1 MNDLLKSAIADAKA
15 IKDTAM
21 QNAKATLE
29 ESIFYKV
36 SPLLES
42 NHENGEDE
50 DKKDMKEKFNFSKL
64 NKKKSSDSNSNSNSK
79 DRQMEGKDEEEEDD
93 EDTNEAYDKEGDEE
107 NRQDESASLEEILAE
122 LEEELKS
129 SNIGSGDNKMD
140 NYDSDTEDPQG
151 PKYFSRKEVM
161 DALGSM
167 FEAAIGDKEG
177 DEEMEESYDE
187 KDEKE
192 KMKQMKNE
200 LKEAYEV
207 VNQLKG
213 MLQEVNLL
221 NSKLLY
227 TSKLFRNYALSENQ
241 KKDILENFERVVTIR
256 EAKLLYSTYAKV
268 HEGVDAN
275 KGKKSKSLTES
286 FASKPTN
293 STAPSAA
300 TKSNIVNESNNL
312 RARLQ
317 ELAGIIK

>member
-1 MNDLLKSAIADAKA
+1 MEEAYGDE
-15 IKDTAM
+15 
-21 QNAKATLE
+21 NA
-29 ESIFYKV
+29 
-36 SPLLES
+36 
-42 NHENGEDE
+42 
-50 DKKDMKEKFNFSKL
+50 EK
-64 NKKKSSDSNSNSNSK
+64 
-79 DRQMEGKDEEEEDD
+79 EEED
-93 EDTNEAYDKEGDEE
+93 NQ
-107 NRQDESASLEEILAE
+107 NESASLEEILAE

-129 SNIGSGDNKMD
+129 SNIGAGDNKVD

-151 PKYFSRKEVM
+151 PKYFSRKDVM
-161 DALGSM
+161 GALESM
-167 FEAAIGDKEG
+167 FSQAIGESEEEG
-177 DEEMEESYDE
+177 DEEEDKE
-187 KDEKE
+187 KD
-192 KMKQMKNE
+192 MKQMQNE

>member
-42 NHENGEDE
+42 NHEN
-50 DKKDMKEKFNFSKL
+50 DKEEEKDVKEKFDPSIF
-64 NKKKSSDSNSNSNSK
+64 NKKKS
-79 DRQMEGKDEEEEDD
+79 DRQMESEETDDEEED
-93 EDTNEAYDKEGDEE
+93 EVEEAYDGEEDGKEQE
-107 NRQDESASLEEILAE
+107 NESASLEEILAE

-129 SNIGSGDNKMD
+129 SNIGTGDNKMD
-140 NYDSDTEDPQG
+140 KYDSDTEDPQG
-151 PKYFSRKEVM
+151 PKYFSRNEVM
-161 DALGSM
+161 GALESM
-167 FEAAIGDKEG
+167 FSQAIGEGEEEEG
-177 DEEMEESYDE
+177 D
-187 KDEKE
+187 DEKE
-192 KMKQMKNE
+192 NKDMKRMQNE

-275 KGKKSKSLTES
+275 KGKKSKNITES

>member
-42 NHENGEDE
+42 
-50 DKKDMKEKFNFSKL
+50 
-64 NKKKSSDSNSNSNSK
+64 
-79 DRQMEGKDEEEEDD
+79 KDEEEKEDKKM
-93 EDTNEAYDKEGDEE
+93 EEGNGEQPPWLQKKKKPNMESTETGDEE
-107 NRQDESASLEEILAE
+107 KEDMEEAYGDENDEKEEDDQNESASLEEILAE

-129 SNIGSGDNKMD
+129 SNIGAGDNKVD

-151 PKYFSRKEVM
+151 PKYFSRNEVM
-161 DALGSM
+161 TALETM
-167 FEAAIGDKEG
+167 FSEAIGDKKG
-177 DEEMEESYDE
+177 DDEEEEDE
-187 KDEKE
+187 KKD
-192 KMKQMKNE
+192 MKQMQNE

>member
-15 IKDTAM
+15 IKETAM

-29 ESIFYKV
+29 ESILSKV

-42 NHENGEDE
+42 KH
-50 DKKDMKEKFNFSKL
+50 
-64 NKKKSSDSNSNSNSK
+64 
-79 DRQMEGKDEEEEDD
+79 EEEEVEEGKKEMKEAFPKKMDDKNKKPYMEAEETDDD
-93 EDTNEAYDKEGDEE
+93 EDDTNEAYEEEEEGKDK
-107 NRQDESASLEEILAE
+107 QDESASLEEILAE

-140 NYDSDTEDPQG
+140 KYDSDTEDPQG
-151 PKYFSRKEVM
+151 PKYFSRNEVLT
-161 DALGSM
+161 ALESM
-167 FEAAIGDKEG
+167 FSEAIGDKKE
-177 DEEMEESYDE
+177 DEEKDDEEKVSE
-187 KDEKE
+187 MKKE
-192 KMKQMKNE
+192 LE
-200 LKEAYEV
+200 EAYEV

-275 KGKKSKSLTES
+275 KGKKSKNITES

>member
-42 NHENGEDE
+42 NHENGEEEE
-50 DKKDMKEKFNFSKL
+50 DVKEKFDFSKL
-64 NKKKSSDSNSNSNSK
+64 NKKKSPDSDSK
-79 DRQMEGKDEEEEDD
+79 DRRMESEETDDDEED
-93 EDTNEAYDKEGDEE
+93 DTNEAYGEDDEE
-107 NRQDESASLEEILAE
+107 ENGKNESASLEEILAE

-151 PKYFSRKEVM
+151 PKYFSRKDVM
-161 DALGSM
+161 GALESM
-167 FEAAIGDKEG
+167 FSQAIGEGEEEEG
-177 DEEMEESYDE
+177 DEEEEK
-187 KDEKE
+187 KD
-192 KMKQMKNE
+192 MKQMQNE

>member
-1 MNDLLKSAIADAKA
+1 
-15 IKDTAM
+15 
-21 QNAKATLE
+21 
-29 ESIFYKV
+29 
-36 SPLLES
+36 
-42 NHENGEDE
+42 
-50 DKKDMKEKFNFSKL
+50 
-64 NKKKSSDSNSNSNSK
+64 
-79 DRQMEGKDEEEEDD
+79 ME
-93 EDTNEAYDKEGDEE
+93 
-107 NRQDESASLEEILAE
+107 
-122 LEEELKS
+122 
-129 SNIGSGDNKMD
+129 
-140 NYDSDTEDPQG
+140 
-151 PKYFSRKEVM
+151 
-161 DALGSM
+161 
-167 FEAAIGDKEG
+167 
-177 DEEMEESYDE
+177 
-187 KDEKE
+187 
-192 KMKQMKNE
+192 NE

-268 HEGVDAN
+268 HEGVDAS
-275 KGKKSKSLTES
+275 KGKKSKSITES

>member
-42 NHENGEDE
+42 NHENGDEEKEKEDMKEAGNPFKDGKFVGDKKKPNMEGKENEEDEVEEAYGNEEDE
-50 DKKDMKEKFNFSKL
+50 D
-64 NKKKSSDSNSNSNSK
+64 
-79 DRQMEGKDEEEEDD
+79 GK
-93 EDTNEAYDKEGDEE
+93 NQE
-107 NRQDESASLEEILAE
+107 NESASLEEILAE

-129 SNIGSGDNKMD
+129 SNIGTGDNKMD

-151 PKYFSRKEVM
+151 PKYFSRNEVM
-161 DALGSM
+161 SALESM
-167 FEAAIGDKEG
+167 FSEAIGDKDEKEEEG
-177 DEEMEESYDE
+177 D
-187 KDEKE
+187 DEKE
-192 KMKQMKNE
+192 KKDMKQMQNE

-275 KGKKSKSLTES
+275 KGKKSKNITES

>member
-15 IKDTAM
+15 IKETAM

-36 SPLLES
+36 SPLLE
-42 NHENGEDE
+42 N
-50 DKKDMKEKFNFSKL
+50 
-64 NKKKSSDSNSNSNSK
+64 
-79 DRQMEGKDEEEEDD
+79 KDEEEDKKEVEEGEQPPWLKKKQGHKEGPKMESKETDEED
-93 EDTNEAYDKEGDEE
+93 ENMKEAYDEEGEDGEE
-107 NRQDESASLEEILAE
+107 KDDQNESASLEEILAE

-129 SNIGSGDNKMD
+129 SNIGAGDNKVD

-151 PKYFSRKEVM
+151 PKYFSRNEVM
-161 DALGSM
+161 TALETM
-167 FEAAIGDKEG
+167 FSEAIGDKKE
-177 DEEMEESYDE
+177 DEEKDDEEKVSE
-187 KDEKE
+187 MKKE
-192 KMKQMKNE
+192 LE
-200 LKEAYEV
+200 EAYEV

-275 KGKKSKSLTES
+275 KGKKSKSITES

-293 STAPSAA
+293 STVPFAV

>member
-50 DKKDMKEKFNFSKL
+50 DKEDMKEKFDFSKF
-64 NKKKSSDSNSNSNSK
+64 NKKKSSDSDSK
-79 DRQMEGKDEEEEDD
+79 DRRMESEETDDEEKD
-93 EDTNEAYDKEGDEE
+93 DTNEAYGEDDEE
-107 NRQDESASLEEILAE
+107 ENEKNESASLEEILAE

-151 PKYFSRKEVM
+151 PKYFTRKEVM
-161 DALGSM
+161 GALESM
-167 FEAAIGDKEG
+167 FSEAIGDKDKEEEG
-177 DEEMEESYDE
+177 DEEEEK
-187 KDEKE
+187 KD
-192 KMKQMKNE
+192 MKQMQNE

>member
-36 SPLLES
+36 SPLLE
-42 NHENGEDE
+42 N
-50 DKKDMKEKFNFSKL
+50 
-64 NKKKSSDSNSNSNSK
+64 
-79 DRQMEGKDEEEEDD
+79 KDEEEEEKEEKDKKEVD
-93 EDTNEAYDKEGDEE
+93 EKFDPSQFKRKSSDSSKSQMKEADNPDEEEDMKEAYGDEE
-107 NRQDESASLEEILAE
+107 ERGDDDSASLEEILAE

-129 SNIGSGDNKMD
+129 SNIGAGDNKMD

-151 PKYFSRKEVM
+151 PKYFSRNEVM
-161 DALGSM
+161 GALESM
-167 FEAAIGDKEG
+167 FSQAIGVSEG
-177 DEEMEESYDE
+177 DDEEEEEEVDDK
-187 KDEKE
+187 KD
-192 KMKQMKNE
+192 MKRMQNE

>member
-15 IKDTAM
+15 IKETAM

-29 ESIFYKV
+29 ESILSKV

-42 NHENGEDE
+42 KHE
-50 DKKDMKEKFNFSKL
+50 
-64 NKKKSSDSNSNSNSK
+64 
-79 DRQMEGKDEEEEDD
+79 DEEEMEEGKKEMKEAFPKKMGDKEKKPYMEAEETDD
-93 EDTNEAYDKEGDEE
+93 EDEKNEAYENDDDEDE
-107 NRQDESASLEEILAE
+107 KNESASLEEILAE

-140 NYDSDTEDPQG
+140 KYDSDTEDPQG
-151 PKYFSRKEVM
+151 PKYFSRNEVLT
-161 DALGSM
+161 ALESM
-167 FEAAIGDKEG
+167 FSEAIGDKEE
-177 DEEMEESYDE
+177 DDNEEEEEE
-187 KDEKE
+187 KKSMKE
-192 KMKQMKNE
+192 MKKE
-200 LKEAYEV
+200 LEEAYEV

-275 KGKKSKSLTES
+275 KGKKSKNITES

>member
-15 IKDTAM
+15 IKETAM

-29 ESIFYKV
+29 ESILSKV
-36 SPLLES
+36 SPLLE
-42 NHENGEDE
+42 NKHED
-50 DKKDMKEKFNFSKL
+50 
-64 NKKKSSDSNSNSNSK
+64 
-79 DRQMEGKDEEEEDD
+79 DEEEVERGKKEMKEAFPKKMDDKNKKPYMEAEETDDDDEEKNEAYENDD
-93 EDTNEAYDKEGDEE
+93 EDEKN
-107 NRQDESASLEEILAE
+107 ESASLEEILAE

-140 NYDSDTEDPQG
+140 KYDSDTEDPQG
-151 PKYFSRKEVM
+151 PKYFSRNEVLT
-161 DALGSM
+161 ALESM
-167 FEAAIGDKEG
+167 FSEAIGDKE
-177 DEEMEESYDE
+177 E
-187 KDEKE
+187 DEKE
-192 KMKQMKNE
+192 DDDDKEKVSE
-200 LKEAYEV
+200 LKKELEEAYEV

-275 KGKKSKSLTES
+275 KGKKSKNITES

>member
-42 NHENGEDE
+42 KEEEEKD
-50 DKKDMKEKFNFSKL
+50 DKKEVDEKFDPSQF
-64 NKKKSSDSNSNSNSK
+64 KKKSSNSDSK
-79 DRQMEGKDEEEEDD
+79 DRQMEATETDDEEEEV
-93 EDTNEAYDKEGDEE
+93 EEAYDKEEEREDGD
-107 NRQDESASLEEILAE
+107 NDSASLEEILQE
-122 LEEELKS
+122 LELELKS
-129 SNIGSGDNKMD
+129 SNIGAGDNKMD

-151 PKYFSRKEVM
+151 PKYFSRNEVM
-161 DALGSM
+161 TALETM
-167 FEAAIGDKEG
+167 FSEAIGDKKG
-177 DEEMEESYDE
+177 DDEEEEEVDDK
-187 KDEKE
+187 KD
-192 KMKQMKNE
+192 MKQMQNE

>member
-36 SPLLES
+36 SPLLE
-42 NHENGEDE
+42 N
-50 DKKDMKEKFNFSKL
+50 
-64 NKKKSSDSNSNSNSK
+64 
-79 DRQMEGKDEEEEDD
+79 KDEEEDKVD
-93 EDTNEAYDKEGDEE
+93 EGNGKQPPWLQKDKKPNMEAKEAGEEEEEVEEAYGDENDE
-107 NRQDESASLEEILAE
+107 EKDDQNESASLEEILAE

-129 SNIGSGDNKMD
+129 SNIGAGDNKVD

-151 PKYFSRKEVM
+151 PKYFSRKDVM
-161 DALGSM
+161 GALESM
-167 FEAAIGDKEG
+167 FSQAIGESEG
-177 DEEMEESYDE
+177 DEEEEEDE
-187 KDEKE
+187 KKD
-192 KMKQMKNE
+192 MKQMQNE

>member
-42 NHENGEDE
+42 
-50 DKKDMKEKFNFSKL
+50 
-64 NKKKSSDSNSNSNSK
+64 
-79 DRQMEGKDEEEEDD
+79 KDEEEEEDKKEVEEGEQPPWLKKKQGHKEGPKMESKETD
-93 EDTNEAYDKEGDEE
+93 EEDENMKEAYDEEGEDGEE
-107 NRQDESASLEEILAE
+107 KDDQNESASLEEILAE

-129 SNIGSGDNKMD
+129 SNIGAGDNKVD

-151 PKYFSRKEVM
+151 PKYFSRKDVM
-161 DALGSM
+161 SALESM
-167 FEAAIGDKEG
+167 FSEAIGDKEG
-177 DEEMEESYDE
+177 DDEEEEGE
-187 KDEKE
+187 KKD
-192 KMKQMKNE
+192 MKQMENE

-275 KGKKSKSLTES
+275 KGKKSKSITES

>member
-36 SPLLES
+36 SPLLE
-42 NHENGEDE
+42 N
-50 DKKDMKEKFNFSKL
+50 
-64 NKKKSSDSNSNSNSK
+64 
-79 DRQMEGKDEEEEDD
+79 KDEEEDKVD
-93 EDTNEAYDKEGDEE
+93 EGNGKQPPWLQKDKKPNMEAKEAGEEEEEGDMEEAYNEKEEE
-107 NRQDESASLEEILAE
+107 KDDNSASLEEILKE
-122 LEEELKS
+122 LELELQS
-129 SNIGSGDNKMD
+129 SNIGAGDNKMD

-151 PKYFSRKEVM
+151 PKYFSRKDVM
-161 DALGSM
+161 GALESM
-167 FEAAIGDKEG
+167 FKEAIGDSEG
-177 DEEMEESYDE
+177 DDEEEEEEGE
-187 KDEKE
+187 KKD
-192 KMKQMKNE
+192 MKQMQNE

>member
-42 NHENGEDE
+42 NHEN
-50 DKKDMKEKFNFSKL
+50 DK
-64 NKKKSSDSNSNSNSK
+64 
-79 DRQMEGKDEEEEDD
+79 EEEEDVKEEYGSSKSPKFEKGKKPD
-93 EDTNEAYDKEGDEE
+93 FGKRPNMEAKEEGEEEVEEAYDNEEEEGGKEQE
-107 NRQDESASLEEILAE
+107 NESASLEEILAE

-129 SNIGSGDNKMD
+129 SNIGTGDNKMD

-151 PKYFSRKEVM
+151 PKYFSRNEVM
-161 DALGSM
+161 GALESM
-167 FEAAIGDKEG
+167 FSQAIGEGEEEEG
-177 DEEMEESYDE
+177 DG
-187 KDEKE
+187 EKE
-192 KMKQMKNE
+192 NKDMKRMQNE

-268 HEGVDAN
+268 HEGVDAS
-275 KGKKSKSLTES
+275 KGKKSKNITES

>member
-42 NHENGEDE
+42 NHENGEEEE
-50 DKKDMKEKFNFSKL
+50 DVKEEYGSSKSPKFEKGKKPDFGKRPNMEAKE
-64 NKKKSSDSNSNSNSK
+64 
-79 DRQMEGKDEEEEDD
+79 EGEEEVEEAYDNEEEE
-93 EDTNEAYDKEGDEE
+93 EGGKEQE
-107 NRQDESASLEEILAE
+107 NESASLEEILAE

-129 SNIGSGDNKMD
+129 SNIGTGDNKMD

-151 PKYFSRKEVM
+151 PKYFSRNEVM
-161 DALGSM
+161 SALGSM
-167 FEAAIGDKEG
+167 FEAAIGDKEEEG
-177 DEEMEESYDE
+177 DDEEEN
-187 KDEKE
+187 KDVKR
-192 KMKQMKNE
+192 MQNE

-268 HEGVDAN
+268 HEGVDAS
-275 KGKKSKSLTES
+275 KGKKSKNITES

>member
-42 NHENGEDE
+42 NHENGEEEE
-50 DKKDMKEKFNFSKL
+50 DVKEKFDFSKL
-64 NKKKSSDSNSNSNSK
+64 NKKKSSDSNSK
-79 DRQMEGKDEEEEDD
+79 ERQMESEETDDDEE

-140 NYDSDTEDPQG
+140 TYDSDTEDPQG

-161 DALGSM
+161 HALGSM
-167 FEAAIGDKEG
+167 FESAIGENEEGDKEE
-177 DEEMEESYDE
+177 DD
-187 KDEKE
+187 KE
-192 KMKQMKNE
+192 KVSE
-200 LKEAYEV
+200 LKKELGEAYEV

>member
-42 NHENGEDE
+42 KEEE
-50 DKKDMKEKFNFSKL
+50 EEKDKKMDEKEQPSWLQKNKGHGDTKSKM
-64 NKKKSSDSNSNSNSK
+64 
-79 DRQMEGKDEEEEDD
+79 QEAEEEGEEEED
-93 EDTNEAYDKEGDEE
+93 EVEESYDKEGKDDEQ
-107 NRQDESASLEEILAE
+107 NESASLEEILAE

-129 SNIGSGDNKMD
+129 SNIGTGDNKMD
-140 NYDSDTEDPQG
+140 KYDSDTEDPQG
-151 PKYFSRKEVM
+151 PKYFSRNEVM
-161 DALGSM
+161 GALESM
-167 FEAAIGDKEG
+167 FSQAIGEGEEEEG
-177 DEEMEESYDE
+177 DEED
-187 KDEKE
+187 DKE
-192 KMKQMKNE
+192 KVSE
-200 LKEAYEV
+200 LKKELGEAYEV

-275 KGKKSKSLTES
+275 KGKKSKNITES

>member
-36 SPLLES
+36 SPLLE
-42 NHENGEDE
+42 NKDE
-50 DKKDMKEKFNFSKL
+50 EEEEKGKKEVDEKFDFSKF
-64 NKKKSSDSNSNSNSK
+64 NKKKSSDSDSK
-79 DRQMEGKDEEEEDD
+79 DRRMESTETDDEEEEDMK
-93 EDTNEAYDKEGDEE
+93 EAYNGDEE
-107 NRQDESASLEEILAE
+107 EEDNQNESASLEEILAE

-129 SNIGSGDNKMD
+129 SNIGAGDNKMD

-151 PKYFSRKEVM
+151 PKYFSRNEVM
-161 DALGSM
+161 TALETM
-167 FEAAIGDKEG
+167 FSQAIGESEG
-177 DEEMEESYDE
+177 DDEEEEEKKDMKEME
-187 KDEKE
+187 K
-192 KMKQMKNE
+192 E

-268 HEGVDAN
+268 HEGVDAS
-275 KGKKSKSLTES
+275 KGKKSKSITES

>member
-42 NHENGEDE
+42 
-50 DKKDMKEKFNFSKL
+50 
-64 NKKKSSDSNSNSNSK
+64 
-79 DRQMEGKDEEEEDD
+79 KDEEEKEDKKM
-93 EDTNEAYDKEGDEE
+93 EEGNGEQPPWLQKKKKPNMESTETGDEE
-107 NRQDESASLEEILAE
+107 KEDMEEAYGDENDEKEEDDQNESASLEEILAE

-129 SNIGSGDNKMD
+129 SNIGAGDNKVD

-151 PKYFSRKEVM
+151 PKYFSRNEVM
-161 DALGSM
+161 TALETM
-167 FEAAIGDKEG
+167 FSEAIGDKKG
-177 DEEMEESYDE
+177 DDEEEEDE
-187 KDEKE
+187 KKD
-192 KMKQMKNE
+192 MKQMQNE

-268 HEGVDAN
+268 HEGVDTN

>member
-42 NHENGEDE
+42 
-50 DKKDMKEKFNFSKL
+50 K
-64 NKKKSSDSNSNSNSK
+64 
-79 DRQMEGKDEEEEDD
+79 EEEEEKDKKMEEGEQPPWLQKKKGHGDTKSKMQEAEEED
-93 EDTNEAYDKEGDEE
+93 EVEEAYDGEEDDKEQE
-107 NRQDESASLEEILAE
+107 NESASIEEILAE

-129 SNIGSGDNKMD
+129 SNIGTGDNKMD

-151 PKYFSRKEVM
+151 PKYFTRKEVVG
-161 DALGSM
+161 ALESM
-167 FEAAIGDKEG
+167 FSQAIGEG
-177 DEEMEESYDE
+177 EEEDGEEE
-187 KDEKE
+187 ENKD
-192 KMKQMKNE
+192 MKRMQNE

-275 KGKKSKSLTES
+275 KGKKSKNITES

>member
-1 MNDLLKSAIADAKA
+1 
-15 IKDTAM
+15 
-21 QNAKATLE
+21 
-29 ESIFYKV
+29 
-36 SPLLES
+36 
-42 NHENGEDE
+42 
-50 DKKDMKEKFNFSKL
+50 
-64 NKKKSSDSNSNSNSK
+64 
-79 DRQMEGKDEEEEDD
+79 MEGKEEEEEEDD
-93 EDTNEAYDKEGDEE
+93 TNEAYGEEDDEE
-107 NRQDESASLEEILAE
+107 NGKNESASLEEILAE

-167 FEAAIGDKEG
+167 FESAIGENEEGDKEE
-177 DEEMEESYDE
+177 DD
-187 KDEKE
+187 KE
-192 KMKQMKNE
+192 KVSE
-200 LKEAYEV
+200 LKKELEEAYEV

-275 KGKKSKSLTES
+275 KGKKSKNITES

>member
-42 NHENGEDE
+42 KDEEENEVD
-50 DKKDMKEKFNFSKL
+50 EKFDPSQF
-64 NKKKSSDSNSNSNSK
+64 KKKSSDSGKSK
-79 DRQMEGKDEEEEDD
+79 SQMQEVDNPEDKEEEDM
-93 EDTNEAYDKEGDEE
+93 EEAYKGEGEDGEE
-107 NRQDESASLEEILAE
+107 KDDQNESASLEEILAE

-129 SNIGSGDNKMD
+129 SNIGSGDNKVD

-151 PKYFSRKEVM
+151 PKYFSRKDVM
-161 DALGSM
+161 SALESM
-167 FEAAIGDKEG
+167 FSEAIGDKEG
-177 DEEMEESYDE
+177 DDEEEEGE
-187 KDEKE
+187 KKD
-192 KMKQMKNE
+192 MKQMENE

-275 KGKKSKSLTES
+275 KGKKSKSITES

>member
-42 NHENGEDE
+42 KEEDDE
-50 DKKDMKEKFNFSKL
+50 EKDVKEKFDPSKF
-64 NKKKSSDSNSNSNSK
+64 NKKRPDSK
-79 DRQMEGKDEEEEDD
+79 DRQMESEETDDEEED
-93 EDTNEAYDKEGDEE
+93 EVEESYDNEEE
-107 NRQDESASLEEILAE
+107 NGKEQENESASLEEILAE

-151 PKYFSRKEVM
+151 PKYFTRKEVVG
-161 DALGSM
+161 ALESM
-167 FEAAIGDKEG
+167 FSQAIGEG
-177 DEEMEESYDE
+177 EEEDDE
-187 KDEKE
+187 EKE
-192 KMKQMKNE
+192 KRDMKQMQNE

>member
-1 MNDLLKSAIADAKA
+1 MGD
-15 IKDTAM
+15 
-21 QNAKATLE
+21 
-29 ESIFYKV
+29 
-36 SPLLES
+36 
-42 NHENGEDE
+42 
-50 DKKDMKEKFNFSKL
+50 KEKKPY
-64 NKKKSSDSNSNSNSK
+64 
-79 DRQMEGKDEEEEDD
+79 MEAEETDDE
-93 EDTNEAYDKEGDEE
+93 EDTNEAYDEEEKEDEK
-107 NRQDESASLEEILAE
+107 NESASLEEILAE

-140 NYDSDTEDPQG
+140 TYDSDTEDPQG
-151 PKYFSRKEVM
+151 PKYFSRNEVM
-161 DALGSM
+161 GALESM
-167 FEAAIGDKEG
+167 FSQAIGEA
-177 DEEMEESYDE
+177 DEEDEEE

-192 KMKQMKNE
+192 EVKE
-200 LKEAYEV
+200 LKKELEEAYEV

-275 KGKKSKSLTES
+275 KGKKSKNITES

>member
-1 MNDLLKSAIADAKA
+1 
-15 IKDTAM
+15 M

-36 SPLLES
+36 SPLLE
-42 NHENGEDE
+42 N
-50 DKKDMKEKFNFSKL
+50 
-64 NKKKSSDSNSNSNSK
+64 
-79 DRQMEGKDEEEEDD
+79 KDEEEDKKEVEEGEQPPWLKKKQGHKEGPKMESKETDEED
-93 EDTNEAYDKEGDEE
+93 EDMKEAYDEEGEDGEE
-107 NRQDESASLEEILAE
+107 KDDQNESASLEEILAE

-129 SNIGSGDNKMD
+129 SNIGAGDNKVD

-151 PKYFSRKEVM
+151 PKYFSRNEVM
-161 DALGSM
+161 TALETM
-167 FEAAIGDKEG
+167 FSEAIGDKKG
-177 DEEMEESYDE
+177 DDEEEEDE
-187 KDEKE
+187 KKD
-192 KMKQMKNE
+192 MKQMQNE

>member
-15 IKDTAM
+15 IKETAM

-29 ESIFYKV
+29 ESILSKV

-42 NHENGEDE
+42 RHE
-50 DKKDMKEKFNFSKL
+50 
-64 NKKKSSDSNSNSNSK
+64 
-79 DRQMEGKDEEEEDD
+79 DEEEVEEGKKEMKEAFPKKMGDKEKKPYMEAEETDD
-93 EDTNEAYDKEGDEE
+93 EDQKNEAYENDDDREDEK
-107 NRQDESASLEEILAE
+107 NESASLEEILAE

-140 NYDSDTEDPQG
+140 KYDSDTEDPQG
-151 PKYFSRKEVM
+151 PKYFSRNEVLT
-161 DALGSM
+161 ALESM
-167 FEAAIGDKEG
+167 FSEAIGDKEEDKEE
-177 DEEMEESYDE
+177 DEEED
-187 KDEKE
+187 DKE
-192 KMKQMKNE
+192 KVSELKNE

-275 KGKKSKSLTES
+275 KGKKSKNITES

>member
-15 IKDTAM
+15 IKETAM

-36 SPLLES
+36 SPLLE
-42 NHENGEDE
+42 N
-50 DKKDMKEKFNFSKL
+50 
-64 NKKKSSDSNSNSNSK
+64 
-79 DRQMEGKDEEEEDD
+79 KDEEEDKKEVEEGEQPPWLKKKQGHKEGPKMESKETDEED
-93 EDTNEAYDKEGDEE
+93 ENMKEAYDEEGEDGEE
-107 NRQDESASLEEILAE
+107 KDDQNESASLEEILAE

-129 SNIGSGDNKMD
+129 SNIGAGDNKVD

-151 PKYFSRKEVM
+151 PKYFSRNEVM
-161 DALGSM
+161 TALETM
-167 FEAAIGDKEG
+167 FSEAIGDKKE
-177 DEEMEESYDE
+177 DEEKDDEEKVSE
-187 KDEKE
+187 MKKE
-192 KMKQMKNE
+192 LE
-200 LKEAYEV
+200 EAYEV

-275 KGKKSKSLTES
+275 KGKKSKSITES